1 MRYIYYPGCSLKSTG
16 RPYEESLLAVFRA
29 LKMPLV
35 ELHGWN
41 CCGATSY
48 MSVDETS
55 ALALAARNLA
65 LAQSQDGTDD
75 VQFVAP
81 CNACFLLHAKVQE
94 RMGNGSPQARIVEE
108 ALFASGVVYTG
119 RIHVRH
125 PLDVLV
131 RDVGLERIAAAVT
144 HPLKGIKVAC
154 YYGCQIVRPYPVA
167 GNSRDPMMM
176 DELLRAAGAETLDWP
191 LKAQC
196 CGGSLS
202 GTIEYAGL
210 GLNHVILRE
219 ARKRSADVIATAC
232 PLCQFNLECYQG
244 RIERQFGDLV
254 TQPVAYFT
262 QLLGRAMGIPD
273 RELGLHRMLAPL
285 PPEPVSV

>member
-1 MRYIYYPGCSLKSTG
+1 MRYVYYPGCSLKSTG
-16 RPYEESLLAVFRA
+16 SPYEASVLALFKA
-29 LKMPLV
+29 LGLPLT

-65 LAQSQDGTDD
+65 LAQSEDASEE

-81 CNACFLLHAKVQE
+81 CSACFLVHTKVQE
-94 RMGNGSPQARIVEE
+94 SMHKGTWQARVVEE
-108 ALFASGVVYTG
+108 ALFASGLVYHG
-119 RIHVRH
+119 RVHVRH

-131 RDVGLERIAAAVT
+131 NDIGLERLTAAVT
-144 HPLKGIKVAC
+144 RPLKGLKVAC
-154 YYGCQIVRPYPVA
+154 YYGCQVARPYPVA
-167 GNSRDPMMM
+167 GDKHDPTMM
-176 DELLRAAGAETLDWP
+176 DDLLRAAGAETLEWP
-191 LKAQC
+191 LKARC

-202 GTIEYAGL
+202 GTIESAGL
-210 GLNHVILRE
+210 GLSHIILHE
-219 ARKRSADVIATAC
+219 AKKRGADVIATAC

-244 RIERQFGDLV
+244 RIGRRFGDQV
-254 TQPVAYFT
+254 VQPVAYFT

-273 RELGLHRMLAPL
+273 RELGLHHMLSPL
-285 PPEPVSV
+285 PPEPVTA